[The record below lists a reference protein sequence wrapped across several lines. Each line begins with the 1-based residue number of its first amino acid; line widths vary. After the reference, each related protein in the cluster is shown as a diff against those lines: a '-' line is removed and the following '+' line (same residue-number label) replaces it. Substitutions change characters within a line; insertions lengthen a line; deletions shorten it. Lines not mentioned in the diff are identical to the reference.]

1 MNEKEVLFK
10 KEVTKDDIKNII
22 KEQLSVSDIEDS
34 DRLIDDLFADSL
46 DVVEILMNLE
56 DTYGIEISE
65 NELDGN
71 CKVQD
76 VVQLVLNKIND

>member
-10 KEVTKDDIKNII
+10 KEVTEDDIKNII
-22 KEQLSVSDIEDS
+22 KEQLSVSDIKDS

-71 CKVQD
+71 CKVQE
-76 VVQLVLNKIND
+76 VVKLVLSKIND